1 MKGLKL
7 NKTKSFI
14 LALLIIT
21 GLIFL
26 NLPSVSSKV
35 KNLFYSI
42 SYPISKQVNN
52 ITNQIKNSWEFLESL
67 KQIREQNIQ
76 LEKNIR
82 KLEAEN
88 IKLKEL
94 KRENALLRSCLDLS
108 VAETYNIEL
117 ASVVNYDFQGLEKFI
132 LINRGRS
139 SKIQKGAFVII
150 SNNILVGRV
159 VEVFDNF
166 SKVLLITSSNSKIPS
181 LIQES
186 RVKGL
191 IRGTKEKK
199 LILDLVS
206 KDTEVEKGQI
216 VVSSGIEENLSKGFF
231 IGEISFVQKEENK
244 IFQYIEVIPAVNL
257 EKLEQVFIIKNQK

>member
-1 MKGLKL
+1 MKEL

-14 LALLIIT
+14 LALLIIM
-21 GLIFL
+21 GLVFL

-82 KLEAEN
+82 KLKAEN
-88 IKLKEL
+88 VKLEEVKKE
-94 KRENALLRSCLDLS
+94 NVLLRSYLDLP
-108 VAETYNIEL
+108 ADKIYTIEL
-117 ASVVNYDFQGLEKFI
+117 ANVINYDFQGLEKFI
-132 LINRGRS
+132 LIDKGQS
-139 SKIQKGAFVII
+139 SEIQEGAFVII
-150 SNNILVGRV
+150 SNNVLVGKI
-159 VEVFDNF
+159 VETFDNF
-166 SKVLLITSSNSKIPS
+166 SKVLLITSPNSKIPA
-181 LIQES
+181 LIQKS

-191 IRGTKEKK
+191 IKGTKEKK
-199 LILDLVS
+199 LLLDLVS
-206 KDTEVEKGQI
+206 KDIEVEKGQI
-216 VVSSGIEENLSKGFF
+216 VVSSGIEENLPKGFF

-244 IFQYIEVIPAVNL
+244 IFQYVEVTPAVNL
-257 EKLEQVFIIKNQK
+257 EKLEQVFIIKN